1 MSVLALEA
9 IVDHGLIRLSPE
21 VKLPDRTSVYVI
33 VPANL
38 TPKMARI
45 VSPRLAH
52 PEQARDFVMEVSEER
67 SVANWYMPGGGVP
80 C

>member
-9 IVDHGLIRLSPE
+9 VVERDLFRLPLD
-21 VKLPDRTSVYVI
+21 VKLPDRTKVYII

-38 TPKMARI
+38 MPKKAKV

-67 SVANWYMPGGGVP
+67 SDAGV
-80 C
+80 